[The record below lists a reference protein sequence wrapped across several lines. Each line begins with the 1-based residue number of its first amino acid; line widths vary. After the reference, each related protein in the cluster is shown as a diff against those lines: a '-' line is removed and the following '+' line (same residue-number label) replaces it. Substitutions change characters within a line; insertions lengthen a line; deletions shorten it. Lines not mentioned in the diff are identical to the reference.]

1 MAHDVFISHSTS
13 DKAVSDAACAALEN
27 AGIRCWV
34 APRDVQP
41 GRSFAGEI
49 TRAIQDSKIMVLI
62 FSAHSNNSEQVLRE
76 VQLAVNSHLHII
88 QFRIEDVLLNDD
100 LKYFLSTPH
109 WLDALTPPLESHLRR
124 LESSIKTLLDGATKG
139 GLTQET
145 VSSAPI
151 PQARERR
158 SRKEWW
164 WISGGAIAALI
175 VAGLLWKSSRPAQ
188 DRQPTPTPVAS
199 NESAK
204 PSSTPAT
211 AANEVLVEFPEVDTS
226 TTPGHVVAALPYLH
240 RLGISVTDIQ
250 PATSEIVLVNNRG
263 LYQGAAVVPTSSQNL
278 LTQVN
283 TGNVPA
289 SFTLKFAQPARSVSF
304 TRPALYP
311 ATNSGITHPAWS
323 VHALDAEG
331 RELSS
336 QSEGLTRSFSDV
348 PAVQY
353 VLRSPAFDAIAALRF
368 DSDPRLNG
376 VPFAGFSA
384 ILIERLTLNY
394 ESKPSR

>member
-13 DKAVSDAACAALEN
+13 DKSVSDAVCAALEN
-27 AGIRCWV
+27 AGIRCWI

-49 TRAIQDSKIMVLI
+49 TRAIQESKIMVLI

-109 WLDALTPPLESHLRR
+109 WLDALTPPLENHLRK
-124 LESSIKTLLDGATKG
+124 LEGAIKKLLDAATEG
-139 GLTQET
+139 RATPEGP
-145 VSSAPI
+145 SSGWVIRAPE
-151 PQARERR
+151 QR
-158 SRKEWW
+158 SRKAWPW
-164 WISGGAIAALI
+164 VLGGAIAVLI
-175 VAGLLWKSSRPAQ
+175 VAGLVWKSWRLAQ
-188 DRQPTPTPVAS
+188 DRQSTPAPIAS
-199 NESAK
+199 RDLATAL
-204 PSSTPAT
+204 STPAT
-211 AANEVLVEFPEVDTS
+211 VPNEVVVEFPDVDTS
-226 TTPGHVVAALPYLH
+226 TTPGHTVAALPYLH
-240 RLGISVTDIQ
+240 RLEISVTDIQ

-263 LYQGAAVVPTSSQNL
+263 LYQGAAVHPTTSQNL

-289 SFTLKFAQPARSVSF
+289 SFTLKFPPSVRIVSF

-323 VHALDAEG
+323 AHALDAEG
-331 RELSS
+331 HELSS
-336 QSEGLTRSFSDV
+336 QSEGLTRSFVDV
-348 PAVQY
+348 PAVKY
-353 VLRSPAFDAIAALRF
+353 VLRSPGFDPIAALRF

-394 ESKPSR
+394 ESKSSR

>member
-13 DKAVSDAACAALEN
+13 DKAVSDAVCAALEN
-27 AGIRCWV
+27 GGIRCWV

-109 WLDALTPPLESHLRR
+109 WLDALTPPLENHLRR
-124 LESSIKTLLDGATKG
+124 LEGSIKKLLYVAIGERATPDAA
-139 GLTQET
+139 LRVQ
-145 VSSAPI
+145 VPR
-151 PQARERR
+151 PHERR
-158 SRKEWW
+158 SRKAWP
-164 WISGGAIAALI
+164 WILGGAIAVLI
-175 VAGLLWKSSRPAQ
+175 VAGLVWKSSRPAQ
-188 DRQPTPTPVAS
+188 DRQTTPAPSAS
-199 NESAK
+199 KESAT
-204 PSSTPAT
+204 PSTAVIAT
-211 AANEVLVEFPEVDTS
+211 NEVVVEFPEVDTS
-226 TTPGHVVAALPYLH
+226 TTPGHTVAALPYLH
-240 RLGISVTDIQ
+240 RLEISVTDIQ
-250 PATSEIVLVNNRG
+250 PATSEVVLVNNRG
-263 LYQGAAVVPTSSQNL
+263 LYQGAAVNPTTSQNL

-289 SFTLKFAQPARSVSF
+289 SFTLKFPPSVRSVSF

-323 VHALDAEG
+323 AHALDAEG

-348 PAVQY
+348 PAVKY
-353 VLRSPAFDAIAALRF
+353 VLRSPGFDPIAAVRF

-376 VPFAGFSA
+376 TPFAAFSA
-384 ILIERLTLNY
+384 IMIERLTLVR
-394 ESKPSR
+394 EPASSR